1 MFKDTDIRKEMGY
14 ISFIFAV
21 MCICLFMVIPV
32 NAVTLTDYTDLSINN
47 TVHIRTELDLME
59 NNFTVLFDNNPINY
73 NPNHDIIVTGLE
85 YDTEY
90 SILLISPYG
99 QIQDITI
106 TTDKQEEKP
115 FYYEYGVFGLF
126 VLCLIMLVI
135 GTYIPLVNLMA
146 VLFGLLGFIMSL
158 KTEHSTLTALIFV
171 ILFAIAGAMFGIKNN
186 RI

>member
-1 MFKDTDIRKEMGY
+1 MFRNTDIRKEIGFF
-14 ISFIFAV
+14 SLIFV
-21 MCICLFMVIPV
+21 VICICMFMVIPV
-32 NAVTLTDYTDLSINN
+32 NAVSLTEYTDLSVNN
-47 TVHIRTELDLME
+47 TAHIQTEIDLSE
-59 NNFTVLFDNNPINY
+59 SNFTVLFDNQPINY
-73 NPNHDIIVTGLE
+73 KPNHDVIITGLE

-99 QIQDITI
+99 QVQEIQI
-106 TTDKQEEKP
+106 TTDKQEKQP

-158 KTEHSTLTALIFV
+158 KTEHSTLTAMMFV
-171 ILFAIAGAMFGIKNN
+171 ILFAIAGIMFGIRYNK
-186 RI
+186 I